1 MEYGL
6 WTMEYSLWIMGDVV
20 GSSGSIVVVIYLR
33 RRQDMRERTAGAKG
47 LYIWPDPC
55 FKKCELE

>member
-1 MEYGL
+1 
-6 WTMEYSLWIMGDVV
+6 MEYSLWIMGDVV